1 MNDEFIVSVPAT
13 GGTLSEGIVGIPRFI
28 NPLLAFSDADR
39 DMTALIYSGLLKL
52 NANGNLVPDLA
63 KSYKISPDGLTYDF
77 ILKDNI
83 YFQDGIPVTASDV
96 KFTIEKAQD
105 PALKS
110 PKRPDWDKVGI
121 EQVSDKEIKFILK
134 QPYASFVEN
143 LTLGIIPSHIWK
155 NISVEQ
161 FPYSKYTSEPIGS
174 GPYQIKTTARDSGG
188 LLVYYELS
196 PFKKYALGTPHI
208 ANLILRF
215 YNNEDD
221 AYQAYKTGDV
231 ESLSSISPTLAKEID
246 TSVSKIETVPL
257 PRVLG
262 VFFNQN
268 QAPVLAN
275 KEVRQALDT
284 AIDREKIV
292 NEVLKGYAVPI
303 TGPIPPDFIDNDNT
317 TSKLPLTTATSTED
331 LNIASAK
338 QILTKAGWKIGTDG
352 IFTKTVAKKKQILSF
367 TISTTNI
374 PELNDATNII
384 ASEWQKMGAKVDV
397 KAFESSDL
405 NQNVIRPRKYDA
417 LFFGEIV
424 GRDLDLFAFWHSSQ
438 RLDPGL
444 NIAQYTN
451 STVDKILDDA
461 RKISDKEIRISKYQK
476 FTQEISKDKPAVF
489 AYSPDFIYVIPKKVR
504 GFSLSNITT
513 ADERFATI
521 NDWYI
526 ETDSIWSIFNR

>member
-1 MNDEFIVSVPAT
+1 MNDEFVISVPTT

-39 DMTALIYSGLLKL
+39 DMTALIFSGLLKL
-52 NANGNLVPDLA
+52 DKNGELIPDLA
-63 KSYKISPDGLTYDF
+63 KSYTISPDGLTYDF

-83 YFQDGIPVTASDV
+83 YFQDGEPVTADDI

-110 PKRPDWDKVGI
+110 PKRADWDKVGI
-121 EQVSDKEIKFILK
+121 QEVSQREIKFILK
-134 QPYASFVEN
+134 QPYASFIEN
-143 LTLGIIPSHIWK
+143 LTLGILPEHIWK

-161 FPYSKYTSEPIGS
+161 FPYSNYVSLPIGS
-174 GPYQIKTTARDSGG
+174 GPYKIKNTARDSGG
-188 LLVYYELS
+188 LLVYYDLT
-196 PFKKYALGTPHI
+196 PFDKYALGVPHI
-208 ANLILRF
+208 ENLTIHF
-215 YNNEDD
+215 YNNEQEAFD
-221 AYQAYKTGDV
+221 AYKSGEVD
-231 ESLSSISPTLAKEID
+231 SLSSVSPSLAKELESTNAQI
-246 TSVSKIETVPL
+246 KTVPL

-268 QAPVLAN
+268 QAQVLGN
-275 KEVRQALDT
+275 KEVRQALDM

-292 NEVLKGYAVPI
+292 NEILKGYGVPI
-303 TGPIPPDFIDNDNT
+303 TGPIPPGFLENENVKET
-317 TSKLPLTTATSTED
+317 VVEATSTED
-331 LNIASAK
+331 ANITSAK
-338 QILTKAGWKIGTDG
+338 AILIKAGWKLNPNGV
-352 IFTKTVAKKKQILSF
+352 FVKTVAKKLQIISF
-367 TISTTNI
+367 TISTTDI
-374 PELNDATNII
+374 PELKEVADII
-384 ASEWQKMGAKVDV
+384 ANEWTKMGAKVDV
-397 KAFESSDL
+397 KAFESGDL

-451 STVDKILDDA
+451 STVDKILEDA
-461 RKISDKEIRISKYQK
+461 RKISDEKIRMVKYQK
-476 FTQEISKDKPAVF
+476 FVQEIGKDRPAVF
-489 AYSPDFIYVIPKKVR
+489 VYSPDFIYVIPNNIK
-504 GFSLSNITT
+504 GFSLGKITT

-526 ETDSIWSIFNR
+526 DTDSIWSVFSR